1 MPKDVKLVLASGA
14 GGGVVSWAFT
24 IISGSTFGLS
34 VWGALPLC
42 IILGA
47 AAALIAVYVVIP
59 ADVSKTGKLIA
70 FALLCGFLW
79 KPVLDAGRIVIAQR
93 LEASSTTTEVK
104 KNVAELKTA
113 APAAVAGKAHQAA
126 DAASE
131 LLRAGDRLDNPEIE
145 KEASSQA
152 AEAVNAIAQTST
164 ADPATA
170 TVALQQISN
179 AAANADNQHVA
190 RLANQSIIAIQRA
203 EINRP
208 PRAAVRATQR

>member
-1 MPKDVKLVLASGA
+1 
-14 GGGVVSWAFT
+14 
-24 IISGSTFGLS
+24 
-34 VWGALPLC
+34 
-42 IILGA
+42 
-47 AAALIAVYVVIP
+47 
-59 ADVSKTGKLIA
+59 
-70 FALLCGFLW
+70 
-79 KPVLDAGRIVIAQR
+79 
-93 LEASSTTTEVK
+93 
-104 KNVAELKTA
+104 VAELKTA

>member
-79 KPVLDAGRIVIAQR
+79 KPESSSRSDSRRRQQR
-93 LEASSTTTEVK
+93 L
-104 KNVAELKTA
+104 
-113 APAAVAGKAHQAA
+113 
-126 DAASE
+126 
-131 LLRAGDRLDNPEIE
+131 R
-145 KEASSQA
+145 
-152 AEAVNAIAQTST
+152 
-164 ADPATA
+164 
-170 TVALQQISN
+170 
-179 AAANADNQHVA
+179 
-190 RLANQSIIAIQRA
+190 
-203 EINRP
+203 
-208 PRAAVRATQR
+208 